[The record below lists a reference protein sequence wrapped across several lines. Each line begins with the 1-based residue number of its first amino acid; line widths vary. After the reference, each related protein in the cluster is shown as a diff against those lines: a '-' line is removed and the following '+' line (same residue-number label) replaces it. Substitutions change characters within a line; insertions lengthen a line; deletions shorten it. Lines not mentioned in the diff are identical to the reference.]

1 MCAVVPVPVPAA
13 ESEKRIS
20 SVRFAAWATLAIGL
34 NLPGLVAHPVAP
46 LKVCRWPPNAA
57 PHSLGSPRARLTPV
71 TLCTSA
77 LSPPHRR
84 SPVQPAPV
92 SPKIAYSAA
101 GRALAHGT
109 MCPTHPT
116 GRHIVPTYLLEPTRG
131 GGATVHATFIRT
143 GRVLILADMVV
154 APNESIVSHRSMHGQ
169 AIKTVSINKYVAH
182 SPASQAAR

>member
-1 MCAVVPVPVPAA
+1 MPRCQ
-13 ESEKRIS
+13 IS
-20 SVRFAAWATLAIGL
+20 ADSSAQRQ
-34 NLPGLVAHPVAP
+34 PR
-46 LKVCRWPPNAA
+46 LKVHRWPPIVGPYPVRVPRRDWRSRYVGTPPLRHPPSDLSRLAA
-57 PHSLGSPRARLTPV
+57 PA
-71 TLCTSA
+71 
-77 LSPPHRR
+77 
-84 SPVQPAPV
+84 

-169 AIKTVSINKYVAH
+169 AIKTVYINNYGAH
-182 SPASQAAR
+182 SPASRAAHHRLRAALYI

>member
-1 MCAVVPVPVPAA
+1 MPHTPHRPLYRPHASPRAVGGRGYHRLPRDQSYGSMQWPGSYGDIANF
-13 ESEKRIS
+13 R
-20 SVRFAAWATLAIGL
+20 WATLAIGL
-34 NLPGLVAHPVAP
+34 NLPGLAARPVAP

-101 GRALAHGT
+101 RRALAHGT

-131 GGATVHATFIRT
+131 GGATVHATFIRM
-143 GRVLILADMVV
+143 GRVQRLA
-154 APNESIVSHRSMHGQ
+154 ETG
-169 AIKTVSINKYVAH
+169 
-182 SPASQAAR
+182 